1 MTILKSW
8 SLELPKKWRA
18 KDTPL
23 GTLKG
28 SVDRR
33 TRLNA
38 HTLSPA
44 PNMRSVYV
52 VLAFAS
58 VVSGKV
64 LEALDFR
71 YYMCLP
77 PK

>member
-1 MTILKSW
+1 
-8 SLELPKKWRA
+8 
-18 KDTPL
+18 
-23 GTLKG
+23 
-28 SVDRR
+28 
-33 TRLNA
+33 
-38 HTLSPA
+38 
-44 PNMRSVYV
+44 
-52 VLAFAS
+52 LAFAS